1 MEQTFAL
8 VLPGEGNE
16 PTGLSQILA
25 LIRRSDSV
33 PVKCEGSRVVV
44 NVVKSLWLLDRDQK
58 ISEDMQ
64 KKREKAISIVLTVEC
79 IGILTSLIGRSNRYP
94 ILVNEGLVAIT
105 LLSTHQR
112 GGKHLLPSLN
122 ICLMILF

>member
-1 MEQTFAL
+1 VEQTFAL

-112 GGKHLLPSLN
+112 GGKLLLPSLN

>member
-112 GGKHLLPSLN
+112 GGKLLLPSLN

>member
-1 MEQTFAL
+1 VEQTFAL

-105 LLSTHQR
+105 LLSTNQR
-112 GGKHLLPSLN
+112 GGKHLLSSLD